1 MAFLSVILFITALGY
16 IIVSSD
22 LKVSECGMFK
32 IFEQFLLVSNTLRTE
47 DQQKLQGYKILT
59 HFFNI
64 QVRKC

>member
-47 DQQKLQGYKILT
+47 D
-59 HFFNI
+59 
-64 QVRKC
+64 